1 MSIRL
6 IRWVVFSLII
16 GLLPLGI
23 KAGILYLCGVTI
35 GYNDVY
41 SEIIFF
47 DLILNVG
54 VINECISMEKHKIIQ
69 MLLISMGLLAT
80 VVLVVI
86 FTILIMIS
94 YQYEINLDFSRM
106 VAPTVILSFSSV
118 SLSFSTQIM
127 MEVGK

>member
-35 GYNDVY
+35 GYNDLY

-69 MLLISMGLLAT
+69 MLLISMGLITT
-80 VVLVVI
+80 VVLAVI

-94 YQYEINLDFSRM
+94 YQYKINLDFTRM
-106 VAPTVILSFSSV
+106 VVPTVTLSFLSVILSFS
-118 SLSFSTQIM
+118 TQVM
-127 MEVGK
+127 MEVEK

>member
-69 MLLISMGLLAT
+69 MLLISMGLITT
-80 VVLVVI
+80 VVLAVI

-94 YQYEINLDFSRM
+94 YQYKINLDFKRM
-106 VAPTVILSFSSV
+106 VVQTVILSFLSV
-118 SLSFSTQIM
+118 ILSFSTQVM
-127 MEVGK
+127 MEVEK

>member
-69 MLLISMGLLAT
+69 MLLISMGLITT
-80 VVLVVI
+80 VVLAVI

-94 YQYEINLDFSRM
+94 YQYKINLDFKRM
-106 VAPTVILSFSSV
+106 VVPTVTLSFLSVILSFS
-118 SLSFSTQIM
+118 TQVM
-127 MEVGK
+127 MEVEK

>member
-69 MLLISMGLLAT
+69 MLLISMGLITT
-80 VVLVVI
+80 VVLAVI

-94 YQYEINLDFSRM
+94 YQYKINLDFKRM
-106 VAPTVILSFSSV
+106 VVPTVILSFLSV
-118 SLSFSTQIM
+118 ILSFSTQVM
-127 MEVGK
+127 MEVEK

>member
-1 MSIRL
+1 
-6 IRWVVFSLII
+6 VFSLII

-69 MLLISMGLLAT
+69 MLLISMGLITT
-80 VVLVVI
+80 VVLAVI

-94 YQYEINLDFSRM
+94 YQYKINLDFKRM
-106 VAPTVILSFSSV
+106 VVPTVTLSFLSVILSFS
-118 SLSFSTQIM
+118 TQVM
-127 MEVGK
+127 MEVEK